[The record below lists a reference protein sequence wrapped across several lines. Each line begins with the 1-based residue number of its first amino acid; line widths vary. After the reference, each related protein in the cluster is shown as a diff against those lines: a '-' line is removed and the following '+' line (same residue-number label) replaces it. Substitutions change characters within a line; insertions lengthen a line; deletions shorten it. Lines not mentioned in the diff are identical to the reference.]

1 MTREGRGRRAEDGGR
16 RAEVQ
21 KVNNQR
27 QLLASGAEPTARS
40 ECGDASPLFNAQ
52 RSTLNA
58 QHSTLLAIVLML
70 VIECSSTCH

>member
-1 MTREGRGRRAEDGGR
+1 MTMEGRGQ

-27 QLLASGAEPTARS
+27 QLLVSGAEPTARS

-52 RSTLNA
+52 RSTL
-58 QHSTLLAIVLML
+58 LVIVLML
-70 VIECSSTCH
+70 VIEC